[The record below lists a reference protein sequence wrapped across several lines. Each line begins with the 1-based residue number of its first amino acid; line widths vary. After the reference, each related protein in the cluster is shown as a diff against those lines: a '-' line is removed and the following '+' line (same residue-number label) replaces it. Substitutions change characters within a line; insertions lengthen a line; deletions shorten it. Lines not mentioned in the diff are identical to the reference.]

1 MMRRMPNRETKSK
14 GYRIYSFIYYLLLL
28 LMVLAVLFFR
38 EHLNIF
44 HLNAFKVVCFALLFT
59 TLVIRVSKKRMSLI
73 TAIVVIVYVFCRCH
87 YFAP

>member
-14 GYRIYSFIYYLLLL
+14 GYMIYSFIYYLLLL
-28 LMVLAVLFFR
+28 LMVLVVLFFR
-38 EHLNIF
+38 EHLNVF
-44 HLNAFKVVCFALLFT
+44 YLNAFKVVCFALLFT

-73 TAIVVIVYVFCRCH
+73 TAVVVIIYVLYRCN

>member
-1 MMRRMPNRETKSK
+1 MRRMPNRETKSK
-14 GYRIYSFIYYLLLL
+14 GYMIYSFIYYLLLL

-38 EHLNIF
+38 EHLNVF
-44 HLNAFKVVCFALLFT
+44 YLNAFKVVCFALLFT

-73 TAIVVIVYVFCRCH
+73 TAVVLIIYVLYRCN